1 MDFINSHI
9 LTITTFLPLLTA
21 LAVLASPALGVA
33 KWISMIGSIAT
44 FFASLH
50 VWYWFDPQTPG
61 LQFGESY
68 DWIPAFGIR
77 YIMGVDGLSLLLLML
92 TTFLTPLILLSVWHL
107 EDRKQKAF
115 LALFMTLE
123 CGMLGSLVAFD
134 FVFFYLFWEAMLIPM
149 YFIIGLWGGAN
160 RVYATT
166 KFIIYTFAGSLLMLI
181 AAVVLYVLHYEKT
194 GIYSTSLLD
203 LYQVTPLYETQLWL
217 FGAFAIAFAIK
228 VPVFPFHTWL
238 PDAHTEAP
246 TAGSVIL
253 AGVLLKL
260 GTYGMLRFA
269 IPLFPDAVAKFAPLL
284 VSLGVIGIIYGA
296 LIAWV
301 QKDAKK
307 MVAYS
312 SVSHLGFV
320 VIGSVALVAGGA
332 ALSAEALTGAVYQM
346 VNHGVS
352 TGALFFLVGIIY
364 ERRHTRM
371 LSDFGGIAKVM
382 PWFAVMLIV
391 ATLSSVGLPGTGGFV
406 GEFLILLGT
415 FQSSPLAAVAASLG
429 VLLGAIYML
438 TLCRRV
444 LFGPLDNPENQEL
457 KDLSPREFTYLVPL
471 AILAIVMGV
480 FPNVFLDK
488 VRPSIEYLS
497 ANYKNYRLV
506 AESCDSHDQGHDE
519 QCTRAGDQVGL
530 GLPIKKLH
538 VAVGSAESGTS
549 GVTQ

>member
-1 MDFINSHI
+1 
-9 LTITTFLPLLTA
+9 
-21 LAVLASPALGVA
+21 
-33 KWISMIGSIAT
+33 
-44 FFASLH
+44 
-50 VWYWFDPQTPG
+50 
-61 LQFGESY
+61 
-68 DWIPAFGIR
+68 
-77 YIMGVDGLSLLLLML
+77 
-92 TTFLTPLILLSVWHL
+92 
-107 EDRKQKAF
+107 
-115 LALFMTLE
+115 
-123 CGMLGSLVAFD
+123 MLGSLVAFD

-149 YFIIGLWGGAN
+149 YFIIGIWGGSN
-160 RVYATT
+160 RIYATT

-203 LYQVTPLYETQLWL
+203 LYQTTPLYGTQLWL
-217 FGAFAIAFAIK
+217 FAAFALAFAIK

-260 GTYGMLRFA
+260 GTYGLLRFA
-269 IPLFPDAVAKFAPLL
+269 IPLFPEAVATFAPLI
-284 VSLGVIGIIYGA
+284 VALGVIGIIYGA

-320 VIGSVALVAGGA
+320 VIGSIALVSGGA

-371 LSDFGGIAKVM
+371 LADFGGIAKVM

-415 FQSSPLAAVAASLG
+415 FQSSPMAAVAASLG

-457 KDLSPREFTYLVPL
+457 KDLSRREFAYLVPL
-471 AILAIVMGV
+471 AILAVVMGV
-480 FPNVFLDK
+480 FPNFFLDK

-497 ANYKNYRLV
+497 ANYRNYRLV
-506 AESCDSHDQGHDE
+506 AESCDLPAPVHSGSCE
-519 QCTRAGDQVGL
+519 QTNNQADVTIPITKQRVAL
-530 GLPIKKLH
+530 GSPDLGAP
-538 VAVGSAESGTS
+538 GEM
-549 GVTQ
+549 Q